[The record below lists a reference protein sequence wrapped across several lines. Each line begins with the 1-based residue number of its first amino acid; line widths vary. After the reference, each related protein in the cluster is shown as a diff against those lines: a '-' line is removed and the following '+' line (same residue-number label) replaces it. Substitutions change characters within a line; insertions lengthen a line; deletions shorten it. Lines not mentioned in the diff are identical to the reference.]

1 LQQKQSGT
9 GVMAGRIV
17 YLNGDWLAEEKASI
31 SIFDRGFVM
40 ADSVYEVVAVLDG
53 KLIDFDG
60 HMARLT
66 RSLEAL
72 EMASP
77 ASPEELL
84 EVHRQLIAKNRLVMG
99 CIYLQISR
107 GNPGDRDFLF
117 PDPPVPPTLVLYTQA
132 RPDLLDTNRAKRGLQ
147 IISLP
152 DQRWLRRDIKTTQL
166 LWPSMAKMLAKKAG
180 ADDAW
185 MVEDGLITE
194 GTSNNVFIVKEGQ
207 LITRALSNAILHGIT
222 RAAVLACAGEM
233 GLVIEERGF
242 SLAEALAAEEAFVT
256 SATMLVSPVVR
267 LDGQQIGSGQP
278 GPVARSL
285 RQHYI
290 AAARKAAC

>member
-1 LQQKQSGT
+1 
-9 GVMAGRIV
+9 MAGRIV

-40 ADSVYEVVAVLDG
+40 ADAVYEVVMVLDG

-60 HMARLT
+60 HMARLA

-72 EMASP
+72 EITSP
-77 ASPEELL
+77 ASPHELL
-84 EVHRQLIAKNRLVMG
+84 DIHRQLIAKNQLQTG

-117 PDPPVPPTLVLYTQA
+117 PDPPVPPTLVLYTQD
-132 RPDLLDTNRAKRGLQ
+132 RPNLLENDLAMRGLQ
-147 IISLP
+147 VISLP
-152 DQRWLRRDIKTTQL
+152 DQRWQRRDIKTTQL

-180 ADDAW
+180 ADEAW
-185 MVEDGLITE
+185 MVEDGLVTE
-194 GTSNNVFIVKEGQ
+194 GTSNNAFIVREGQ

-233 GLVIEERGF
+233 GLAIEERGF
-242 SLAEALAAEEAFVT
+242 SLAEALEAEEAFIT
-256 SATMLVSPVVR
+256 SATMLVTSVVR
-267 LDGQQIGSGQP
+267 LDGQQIGDGQP

>member
-1 LQQKQSGT
+1 
-9 GVMAGRIV
+9 MAGRIV
-17 YLNGDWLAEEKASI
+17 YLNGDWLAEEEASI

-40 ADSVYEVVAVLDG
+40 ADAVYEVVTVLDG

-60 HMARLT
+60 HMARLF

-72 EMASP
+72 EMECPLSASD
-77 ASPEELL
+77 LL
-84 EVHRQLIAKNRLVMG
+84 EVHRQLIAKNQLVMG
-99 CIYLQISR
+99 SIYMQVSR

-132 RPDLLDTNRAKRGLQ
+132 RPDLLETELAQRGLH

-152 DQRWLRRDIKTTQL
+152 DQRWQRRDIKTTQL
-166 LWPSMAKMLAKKAG
+166 LWPSMAKMLARKAG

-185 MVEDGLITE
+185 MVEDGLVTE
-194 GTSNNVFIVKEGQ
+194 GTSNNAFIVREGQ

-222 RAAVLACAGEM
+222 RAAVLACAAEM
-233 GLVIEERGF
+233 GLAIAERGF
-242 SLAEALAAEEAFVT
+242 SLAEALKAEEAFIT

-267 LDGQQIGSGQP
+267 LDGQQIGTGQP

>member
-1 LQQKQSGT
+1 
-9 GVMAGRIV
+9 MAGRIV
-17 YLNGDWLAEEKASI
+17 YLNGDWLAEEEASI

-40 ADSVYEVVAVLDG
+40 ADAVYEVVTVLDG

-60 HMARLT
+60 HMARLF

-72 EMASP
+72 EMECPLSASD
-77 ASPEELL
+77 LL
-84 EVHRQLIAKNRLVMG
+84 EVHRQLIAKNQLVMG
-99 CIYLQISR
+99 SIYMQVSR

-132 RPDLLDTNRAKRGLQ
+132 RPDLLETELAQRGLH

-152 DQRWLRRDIKTTQL
+152 DQRWQRRDIKTTQL
-166 LWPSMAKMLAKKAG
+166 LWPSMAKMLARKAG

-185 MVEDGLITE
+185 MVEDGLVTE
-194 GTSNNVFIVKEGQ
+194 GTSNNAFIVREGQ

-222 RAAVLACAGEM
+222 RAAVLACAAEM
-233 GLVIEERGF
+233 GLAIAERGF
-242 SLAEALAAEEAFVT
+242 SLAEALKAEEAFIT

-267 LDGQQIGSGQP
+267 LDGQQIGTDQP

>member
-1 LQQKQSGT
+1 
-9 GVMAGRIV
+9 MAGRIV
-17 YLNGDWLAEEKASI
+17 YLNGDWLAEEEASI

-40 ADSVYEVVAVLDG
+40 ADAVYEVVTVLDG

-60 HMARLT
+60 HMARLF
-66 RSLEAL
+66 RSLGAL
-72 EMASP
+72 EIECPLSASD
-77 ASPEELL
+77 LL
-84 EVHRQLIAKNRLVMG
+84 EVHRQLIAKNQLVMG
-99 CIYLQISR
+99 SIYLQVSR

-132 RPDLLDTNRAKRGLQ
+132 RPDLLETELAQRGLH

-152 DQRWLRRDIKTTQL
+152 DQRWQRRDIKTTQL

-185 MVEDGLITE
+185 MVEDGLVTE
-194 GTSNNVFIVKEGQ
+194 GTSNNAFIVREGQ

-222 RAAVLACAGEM
+222 RAAVLACAEEM
-233 GLVIEERGF
+233 GLAIAERGF
-242 SLAEALAAEEAFVT
+242 SLAEALEAEEAFIT

-267 LDGQQIGSGQP
+267 LDGQQIGTGQP
-278 GPVARSL
+278 GPVARAL

>member
-1 LQQKQSGT
+1 
-9 GVMAGRIV
+9 MAGRIV
-17 YLNGDWLAEEKASI
+17 YLNGDWLAEEEASI

-40 ADSVYEVVAVLDG
+40 ADAVYEVVTVLDG

-60 HMARLT
+60 HMARLF

-72 EMASP
+72 EMECPLSASD
-77 ASPEELL
+77 LL
-84 EVHRQLIAKNRLVMG
+84 EVHRQLIAKNQLVMG
-99 CIYLQISR
+99 SIYMQVSR

-132 RPDLLDTNRAKRGLQ
+132 RPDLLETELAQRGLH

-152 DQRWLRRDIKTTQL
+152 DQRWQRRDIKTTQL
-166 LWPSMAKMLAKKAG
+166 LWPSMAKMLARKAG
-180 ADDAW
+180 VDDAW
-185 MVEDGLITE
+185 MVEDGLVTE
-194 GTSNNVFIVKEGQ
+194 GTSNNAFIVREGQ

-222 RAAVLACAGEM
+222 RAAVLACAAEM
-233 GLVIEERGF
+233 GLAIAERGF
-242 SLAEALAAEEAFVT
+242 SLAEALEAEEAFIT

-267 LDGQQIGSGQP
+267 LDGQQIGTGQP

>member
-1 LQQKQSGT
+1 
-9 GVMAGRIV
+9 MAGRIV
-17 YLNGDWLAEEKASI
+17 YLNGDWLAEEEASI

-40 ADSVYEVVAVLDG
+40 ADAVYEVVTVLDG

-60 HMARLT
+60 HMARLF
-66 RSLEAL
+66 RSLGAL
-72 EMASP
+72 EMECPLSASD
-77 ASPEELL
+77 LL
-84 EVHRQLIAKNRLVMG
+84 EVHRQLIAKNQLVMG
-99 CIYLQISR
+99 SIYLQVSR

-132 RPDLLDTNRAKRGLQ
+132 RPDLLETELAQRGLH

-152 DQRWLRRDIKTTQL
+152 DQRWQRRDIKTTQL

-185 MVEDGLITE
+185 MVEDGLVTE
-194 GTSNNVFIVKEGQ
+194 GTSNNAFIVREGQ

-222 RAAVLACAGEM
+222 RAAVLACAAEM
-233 GLVIEERGF
+233 GLAIAERGF
-242 SLAEALAAEEAFVT
+242 SLAEALKAEEAFIT

-267 LDGQQIGSGQP
+267 LDGQQIGTGQP
-278 GPVARSL
+278 GPVARLL

>member
-1 LQQKQSGT
+1 
-9 GVMAGRIV
+9 MAGRIV
-17 YLNGDWLAEEKASI
+17 YLNGDWLAEEEASI

-40 ADSVYEVVAVLDG
+40 ADAVYEVVTVLDG

-60 HMARLT
+60 HMARLF
-66 RSLEAL
+66 RSLGAL
-72 EMASP
+72 EMECPLSASD
-77 ASPEELL
+77 LL
-84 EVHRQLIAKNRLVMG
+84 EVHRQLIAKNQLVMG
-99 CIYLQISR
+99 SIYLQVSR

-132 RPDLLDTNRAKRGLQ
+132 RPDLLETELAQRGLH

-152 DQRWLRRDIKTTQL
+152 DQRWQRRDIKTTQL

-185 MVEDGLITE
+185 MVEDGLVTE
-194 GTSNNVFIVKEGQ
+194 GTSNNAFIVREGQ

-222 RAAVLACAGEM
+222 RAAVLACAEEM
-233 GLVIEERGF
+233 GLAIAERGF
-242 SLAEALAAEEAFVT
+242 SLAEALEAEEAFIT

-267 LDGQQIGSGQP
+267 LDGQQIGTGQP
-278 GPVARSL
+278 GPVARLL

>member
-1 LQQKQSGT
+1 
-9 GVMAGRIV
+9 MAGRIV

-132 RPDLLDTNRAKRGLQ
+132 RPDLLDTNLAKRGLQ
-147 IISLP
+147 IIILP

-242 SLAEALAAEEAFVT
+242 SLEEALAAEEAFVT

>member
-1 LQQKQSGT
+1 MT
-9 GVMAGRIV
+9 GRIV
-17 YLNGDWLAEEKASI
+17 YLNGDWLAEEEASI

-40 ADSVYEVVAVLDG
+40 ADAVYEVVTVLDG

-60 HMARLT
+60 HMARLS

-72 EMASP
+72 EIASP
-77 ASPEELL
+77 ISPSDLL

-99 CIYLQISR
+99 SIYLQISR

-117 PDPPVPPTLVLYTQA
+117 PDPPVPPTLVLFTQA
-132 RPDLLDTNRAKRGLQ
+132 RPDLLETKLATRGLH

-152 DQRWLRRDIKTTQL
+152 DQRWQRRDIKTTQL

-185 MVEDGLITE
+185 MVEDGLVTE
-194 GTSNNVFIVKEGQ
+194 GTSNNAFIVKDGQ
-207 LITRALSNAILHGIT
+207 LVTRALSNAILHGIT

-233 GLVIEERGF
+233 GLVIAERGF
-242 SLAEALAAEEAFVT
+242 SLAEALEAEEAFIT

-267 LDGQQIGSGQP
+267 LDGQQIGDGRP
-278 GPVARSL
+278 GPIASSL

-290 AAARKAAC
+290 DAARRAAR